1 MVDDSM
7 SVSKHR
13 LIRVKDKTSKPGLS
27 LPQAQQVIYD
37 FLLDIV
43 KVWPP
48 EEVLEEFRHLF
59 IHHTE
64 SVSSQT
70 IPALYQILAADNEVE
85 FRHTLKRCC
94 YILVNNWEL
103 ARQFDAIQALIDLF
117 SDALLQR
124 QTVSPMLK
132 RLRRWLLNFSSSPDF
147 QDLKLFAA
155 RFTEDR
161 TVNRPGEWANRYTSY
176 LLVPQYANEDNPL
189 EQREAARIL
198 SRRLKDRFKLDLA
211 LYTAHAQDSGPQA
224 KSVRNPTVLGDSAL
238 RPIKAIVAK
247 RGDFSY
253 KNLAR
258 LFLEQTKDD
267 SYANFKANLPNYLL
281 YTVRGNAISEQIHN
295 SLGDRLKDLYSEH
308 NQQVLD
314 TSLILRT
321 CNRMIDCL
329 MTEDKSIPSPLFT
342 LILSQGNSITL
353 AIILLKLILISRS
366 SHLYL
371 EVRIADLIRYYQ
383 GFPNDQC
390 HWVISFLEV
399 FQVTFAICADNI
411 EYSLVKVGET
421 ATGTTPSPLSS
432 EELAAFRIFSRMVNP
447 SRPETDPEIAQ
458 SIET

>member
-1 MVDDSM
+1 MVDDSK

-13 LIRVKDKTSKPGLS
+13 FPRVKDKTLKSGPGLS
-27 LPQAQQVIYD
+27 QAQQVIYD

-43 KVWPP
+43 KVWPS
-48 EEVLEEFRHLF
+48 EEVIEEFRHLF
-59 IHHTE
+59 IHHTD

-70 IPALYQILAADNEVE
+70 IPALYQILSSDNEIE

-103 ARQFDAIQALIDLF
+103 AREFEAIQGLVDLF
-117 SDALLQR
+117 NDPLLQR
-124 QTVSPMLK
+124 QTVSPSLR
-132 RLRRWLLNFSSSPDF
+132 RLRRWLANFVSSQDF
-147 QDLKLFAA
+147 QDLQLFAA
-155 RFTEDR
+155 RFAEDR

-189 EQREAARIL
+189 EQREAARML

-224 KSVRNPTVLGDSAL
+224 KTIRNPTVLGDSAL
-238 RPIKAIVAK
+238 RLIKAIVAK
-247 RGDFSY
+247 RGEFSY
-253 KNLAR
+253 RNLAR

-267 SYANFKANLPNYLL
+267 SYINFKASLPNYLL
-281 YTVRGNAISEQIHN
+281 YTVRGNAISEQIQN
-295 SLGDRLKDLYSEH
+295 SLGEKLENLYPEH

-329 MTEDKSIPSPLFT
+329 MTEDKSLPSPLFT

-353 AIILLKLILISRS
+353 AIILLKLILISRG

-371 EVRIADLIRYYQ
+371 EVRIADLIRYYEK
-383 GFPNDQC
+383 FPHDQC

-411 EYSLVKVGET
+411 EYSLVKVGATDSGITPT
-421 ATGTTPSPLSS
+421 AVNADD
-432 EELAAFRIFSRMVNP
+432 LAAFRIFSRMINP
-447 SRPETDPEIAQ
+447 SRPEADAEISQ
-458 SIET
+458 STEI